1 MKVDVTHGYVP
12 TNLIRLRL
20 LSSDMQFRCI
30 MPPNPNEQFLD
41 PFGEPN
47 EAKIIFN
54 DTWEIDNL
62 IQMLEKF
69 KSECCDRMGNWERSK
84 NND

>member
-1 MKVDVTHGYVP
+1 MKIDIEHGYAP
-12 TNLIRLRL
+12 TKSIRLRL
-20 LSSDMQFRCI
+20 LSTDMQFRCI

-69 KSECCDRMGNWERSK
+69 RSECCNNMGVWERG
-84 NND
+84 